1 MNKLTSNT
9 GKCGHARCA
18 GGNGCLQQGAPMRS
32 HAEISQEMKDWER
45 LHELENIIIN
55 ERYTDEQ
62 FDLQEDAERYLPDE
76 EQEEYQ
82 ALREKL
88 LQ

>member
-1 MNKLTSNT
+1 MTNNNK
-9 GKCGHARCA
+9 GKCGHTRCA

-45 LHELENIIIN
+45 LGELESKII
-55 ERYTDEQ
+55 EEKWQEMGFELEDE
-62 FDLQEDAERYLPDE
+62 AEHYLSDE
-76 EQEEYQ
+76 EQNEYQ

-88 LQ
+88 LDN